1 MPMLVRDDLV
11 RSGPRLSSLGPCRHV
26 GPSGRDLRRLQ
37 THKLGLEELHE
48 DTELFGIDADFA
60 KGRFL
65 PRVGLT
71 GIADIGF
78 SHGHRLWSD
87 LNRDRLT
94 SYLA

>member
-1 MPMLVRDDLV
+1 
-11 RSGPRLSSLGPCRHV
+11 
-26 GPSGRDLRRLQ
+26 
-37 THKLGLEELHE
+37 
-48 DTELFGIDADFA
+48 
-60 KGRFL
+60 L